1 MGSLGVHV
9 ICSTGLFIDSQQ
21 KAKNSLDEIYADMKG
36 YVGRYD
42 WRSFYAVFYW
52 RSFYAVFY
60 MTSPFYTQKDVD
72 EEFRLVRAELSWTPI
87 VVVGQGARVAKAARR
102 SRSAGKA

>member
-1 MGSLGVHV
+1 MDSPGVHV

-42 WRSFYAVFYW
+42 W

>member
-1 MGSLGVHV
+1 L
-9 ICSTGLFIDSQQ
+9 TAAAEYKFIDSQQ

-36 YVGRYD
+36 YVGLYD
-42 WRSFYAVFYW
+42 W